1 MGFRYGDT
9 LEFDLAVLLIVV
21 LVMPAAVFLMQSKRK
36 LARVAAFALMLLAV
50 AYVGGFEHYRIR
62 NPDVTEGGLKRAL
75 LPASVVEL
83 LDVGDVRYLPIAADE
98 ATVRAA
104 ILELTREPTT
114 EGARANAGVRE
125 APGKRARRNGP
136 RAERAVETASLD
148 VSPARDPAPT
158 KERAAAA
165 PPLAVHL
172 SHEGAGDGFFRD
184 AFKALEA
191 RTCGE
196 NRAERQDAGDDE
208 GNERDEN
215 ERDEN
220 ERDENERDENDAPAA
235 SASAAASAD
244 ASAPADPPASASA
257 SPVSEGAVPR
267 DASLAASP
275 SAAARLSSSGGLPPR
290 SETKT
295 GRCVLWCAG
304 TKDEYRE
311 EVDSFTFERAT
322 PDRMKLLGRP
332 YRAVFVVRDPRDV
345 VAEAYLDHLS
355 TTEAW
360 ARLRRDDLDGA
371 SFQEKLRA
379 MSAEEGVDL
388 EMDRFDAEMSGW
400 WGRLGPNLER
410 RINRLVGS
418 ARDKKDAKTV
428 GAQTYVPLGDI
439 EPGAAPSDDVSA
451 RGASGFARALRAF
464 ARSRDEGV
472 RFVRYE
478 DIRTATPAGFELVGA
493 WFGMRGAALETF
505 AAACAEARD
514 KAVAE
519 ERRAPR
525 KTDDAAGTAEIQ
537 KPSPDARAS
546 RGAEAAGEPAR
557 DDCGG
562 GATGAR
568 CSATRRKASLAPG
581 AWRDV
586 FTPGNA
592 ARFEKAHAPLLRG
605 LGYPPAGDR
614 APRGAAVETE

>member
-21 LVMPAAVFLMQSKRK
+21 LVMPAAVFMMQSKRK

-125 APGKRARRNGP
+125 APGKRARRTGP

-184 AFKALEA
+184 AFKTLEA

-196 NRAERQDAGDDE
+196 NRAEREDAGDDE

-220 ERDENERDENDAPAA
+220 ERDENERDENDAPGAA
-235 SASAAASAD
+235 YASAAASA
-244 ASAPADPPASASA
+244 SADPPASASA

-275 SAAARLSSSGGLPPR
+275 FASQRVSSSGGFPPR
-290 SETKT
+290 SVTKT

-464 ARSRDEGV
+464 ARSRDEGI

-546 RGAEAAGEPAR
+546 RGAEAAGEPSR

-586 FTPGNA
+586 FTPRNA

-605 LGYPPAGDR
+605 LGYPPAGDGT
-614 APRGAAVETE
+614 PRGAEVETE

>member
-125 APGKRARRNGP
+125 APGKRARRTGP

-184 AFKALEA
+184 AFKTLEA

-196 NRAERQDAGDDE
+196 NRAEREDAGDDE

-220 ERDENERDENDAPAA
+220 ERDENERDENDAPGAA
-235 SASAAASAD
+235 YASAAASA
-244 ASAPADPPASASA
+244 SADPPASASA

-275 SAAARLSSSGGLPPR
+275 FASQRVSSSGGFPPR
-290 SETKT
+290 SVTKT

-371 SFQEKLRA
+371 SFQEKLCA

-410 RINRLVGS
+410 RINRLVGGS

-451 RGASGFARALRAF
+451 RGASGFAHALRAF

-586 FTPGNA
+586 FTPRNA

-605 LGYPPAGDR
+605 LGYPPAGDG

>member
-125 APGKRARRNGP
+125 APGKRARRTGP

-184 AFKALEA
+184 AFKTLEA

-196 NRAERQDAGDDE
+196 NRAEREDAGDDE

-220 ERDENERDENDAPAA
+220 ERDENERDENDAAA
-235 SASAAASAD
+235 AASAAASA
-244 ASAPADPPASASA
+244 SADPPASASA

-275 SAAARLSSSGGLPPR
+275 FASQRVSSSGGFPPR
-290 SETKT
+290 SVTKT

-525 KTDDAAGTAEIQ
+525 KTTTPREPPKYKNPLPTRARLAARKRRGNRRATTAAAGRR
-537 KPSPDARAS
+537 ARGVRRRGEKRRS
-546 RGAEAAGEPAR
+546 RRGR
-557 DDCGG
+557 GG
-562 GATGAR
+562 TSSR
-568 CSATRRKASLAPG
+568 RATRRGSTRRTRLCCEG
-581 AWRDV
+581 
-586 FTPGNA
+586 
-592 ARFEKAHAPLLRG
+592 
-605 LGYPPAGDR
+605 
-614 APRGAAVETE
+614 